1 METMSYTA
9 VRSNLAKTL
18 DRVCRDHNPVLLTRR
33 DAPAVVMLS
42 LADYRS
48 MEETA
53 YLLRSPTNAAR
64 LAEAIAEIEAG
75 RARRP
80 WPGGRRKRSKAR
92 VR

>member
-1 METMSYTA
+1 MESMSYTA

-18 DRVCRDHNPVLLTRR
+18 DRICRDHSPVLLTRHK
-33 DAPAVVMLS
+33 APSVVMLS

-53 YLLRSPTNAAR
+53 YLLRSPANAAR

-75 RARRP
+75 RASRP
-80 WPGGRRKRSKAR
+80 WPAGRRKRSRAR
-92 VR
+92 AL